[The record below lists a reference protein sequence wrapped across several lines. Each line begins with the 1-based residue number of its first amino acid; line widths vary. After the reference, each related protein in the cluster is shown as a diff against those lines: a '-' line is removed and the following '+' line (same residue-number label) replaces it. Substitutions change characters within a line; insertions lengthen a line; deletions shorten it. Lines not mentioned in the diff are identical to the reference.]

1 MHNDTDEGDDEV
13 QENNDDDE
21 SEESDNLSRKI
32 TCKL

>member
-1 MHNDTDEGDDEV
+1 MHNDTDEGNDEV